1 MIWFLFIF
9 YDMKERKQNQVLE
22 KLDHGLNFWLNA
34 RWWMIDIFGKKIQIC
49 LLLLPPQ
56 CTMRP
61 YFINGRLIVFSWRIL
76 SSVISKTLVVCVIA
90 AVIKCSGRYTVFY
103 SLSVFW
109 VIFSFASFGHLV
121 LFHNLLKPMRTVKLH
136 ILRSSLESIRIIIY
150 SDLMRLVRF

>member
-1 MIWFLFIF
+1 MMNDRYFWEKDINLSLASTASVH
-9 YDMKERKQNQVLE
+9 YASVLHQRSFNCVQLKNIE
-22 KLDHGLNFWLNA
+22 FCHF
-34 RWWMIDIFGKKIQIC
+34 
-49 LLLLPPQ
+49 
-56 CTMRP
+56 
-61 YFINGRLIVFSWRIL
+61 
-76 SSVISKTLVVCVIA
+76 KTLVVCVIA
-90 AVIKCSGRYTVFY
+90 AVIKCFGRYTVFY